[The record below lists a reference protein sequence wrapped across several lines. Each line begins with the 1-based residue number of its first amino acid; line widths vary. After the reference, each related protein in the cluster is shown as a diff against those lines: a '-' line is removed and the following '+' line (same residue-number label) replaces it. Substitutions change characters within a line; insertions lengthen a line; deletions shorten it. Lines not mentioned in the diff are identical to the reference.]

1 MNLDLKNKTAIVCG
15 ATQGIGLGV
24 AQELAKEGVNL
35 ILVARNKEKLIRC
48 IHSLKQPQKHSF
60 ICVDFSKPNELKKEL
75 ALYFKKHKT
84 IVHILINNTGGPK
97 SGPIEKATTSDF
109 INAFNMH
116 VLCNHILCSFVVPGM
131 KKLGYGRIINIIS
144 TSVKI
149 PITGLGVSNTI
160 RGAVANW
167 SKTMAN
173 ELGEFQITVNNVLPG
188 YTNTGR
194 LTSLFEKM
202 SSSQKKPIKEI
213 EQNIINNVPLKR
225 IGTVN
230 DIANIVTFLASRK
243 ASYIS
248 GVNIPVDGGRTGSL

>member
-15 ATQGIGLGV
+15 ATQGIGLGI
-24 AQELAKEGVNL
+24 AQEFAKEGVNL
-35 ILVARNKEKLIRC
+35 ILVARNKEKLISC
-48 IHSLKQPQKHSF
+48 VNSLERPEKHSF
-60 ICVDFSKPNELKKEL
+60 ICVDFSKPNELEKEL
-75 ALYFKKHKT
+75 SSYFKKHKT
-84 IVHILINNTGGPK
+84 VVHILINNTGGPK
-97 SGPIEKATTSDF
+97 SGPIERAKTSEFVD
-109 INAFNMH
+109 AFNMH
-116 VLCNHILCSFVVPGM
+116 VLCNQILCSFVVPGM

-149 PITGLGVSNTI
+149 PIIGLGVSNTI

-188 YTNTGR
+188 YTNTNR
-194 LTSLFEKM
+194 LRSLFEKM

-225 IGTVN
+225 LGTVN
-230 DIANIVTFLASRK
+230 DVANIVTFLASKK
-243 ASYIS
+243 ASYIN
-248 GVNIPVDGGRTGSL
+248 GVNIPIDGGRTGSL

>member
-15 ATQGIGLGV
+15 ATQGIGLGI
-24 AQELAKEGVNL
+24 AQEFAKEGVNL
-35 ILVARNKEKLIRC
+35 ILIARNKEKLINC
-48 IHSLKQPQKHSF
+48 INSLERPKKHSF
-60 ICVDFSKPNELKKEL
+60 ICVDFSKPGELKKEL
-75 ALYFKKHKT
+75 GSYFKKHKT
-84 IVHILINNTGGPK
+84 VVHILINNTGGPK
-97 SGPIEKATTSDF
+97 SGPIEKATTGEFVD
-109 INAFNMH
+109 AFNMH
-116 VLCNHILCSFVVPGM
+116 VLCNQILCSFVVPGM

-149 PITGLGVSNTI
+149 PISGLGVSNTI

-173 ELGEFQITVNNVLPG
+173 ELGGFQITVNNVLPG

-194 LTSLFEKM
+194 LKSLFEKM
-202 SSSQKKPIKEI
+202 SSSQNKPIKEI

-225 IGTVN
+225 LGTVN
-230 DIANIVTFLASRK
+230 DVANIVTFLASKK
-243 ASYIS
+243 ASYIN